1 MAICTIRLAQSNF
14 HSIQAVQITSM
25 CNSKDNLCN
34 VSFCFSHFIKITSTP
49 LFIGSPTCFCGRR
62 SLHTSFCAP
71 YIGGRSKETHMPRIK
86 QKNTANPNRVNPYA
100 HTVFFPFQAAKAP
113 KLQQT
118 NATTANNIKYSQLI
132 PFPPLSSFVH
142 SQTDK
147 RPRASS

>member
-1 MAICTIRLAQSNF
+1 MRYQSVTAEEEY
-14 HSIQAVQITSM
+14 HKRV
-25 CNSKDNLCN
+25 LHL
-34 VSFCFSHFIKITSTP
+34 SHP
-49 LFIGSPTCFCGRR
+49 E
-62 SLHTSFCAP
+62 
-71 YIGGRSKETHMPRIK
+71 GRSKETHMPRIK

-132 PFPPLSSFVH
+132 PFPPLFSFVH